1 MLTAKTTVIV
11 GKKSYT
17 KGQTVTGLSKIDREW
32 MKLDR
37 THRRSSRQK
46 ETKKSEECKRWTLKR
61 HIRKI

>member
-32 MKLDR
+32 MKLAGLIEEAADK
-37 THRRSSRQK
+37 K
-46 ETKKSEECKRWTLKR
+46 ETKKSEEAKDGL
-61 HIRKI
+61 

>member
-32 MKLDR
+32 MKLAGLIEE
-37 THRRSSRQK
+37 TAGKK
-46 ETKKSEECKRWTLKR
+46 ETKKSEEAKDGL
-61 HIRKI
+61 

>member
-32 MKLDR
+32 MKLAGLIEEAGK
-37 THRRSSRQK
+37 K
-46 ETKKSEECKRWTLKR
+46 ETKKSEEAKDGL
-61 HIRKI
+61 

>member
-32 MKLDR
+32 MKLAGLIEEAAGK
-37 THRRSSRQK
+37 K
-46 ETKKSEECKRWTLKR
+46 ETKKSEEAKDGL
-61 HIRKI
+61 